1 MQYNVVLAL
10 ADFWRVQHITAHSS
24 PYFSKKIANTDYLS
38 NIENIIL
45 EINENF

>member
-10 ADFWRVQHITAHSS
+10 ADFWRAQQFTAHSS
-24 PYFSKKIANTDYLS
+24 PFFQKIANTDYLS

-45 EINENF
+45 EINQNF